1 MIETKDLKWQ
11 GDELYLSRRKLN
23 VAVIPDE
30 KYPGVMWRVRR
41 PDGTVTDMVNR
52 TRARD
57 AALSIAVSMLNSA
70 LR

>member
-11 GDELYLSRRKLN
+11 GDELYYAHRKLN
-23 VAVIPDE
+23 VCVVPDE
-30 KYPGVMWRVRR
+30 TYPGVMWRVRR
-41 PDGTVTDMVNR
+41 PDGTVTDMVSR

-57 AALSIAVSMLNSA
+57 AALFIAVSMLNDA